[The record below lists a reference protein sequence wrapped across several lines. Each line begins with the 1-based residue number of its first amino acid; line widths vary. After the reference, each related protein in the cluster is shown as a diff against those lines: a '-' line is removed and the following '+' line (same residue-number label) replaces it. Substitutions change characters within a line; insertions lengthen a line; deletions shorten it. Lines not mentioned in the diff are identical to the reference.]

1 MADAV
6 RRVDIGSLDLGPV
19 LGSGGQGQVRAVSNY
34 RIDDKWPAVLKT
46 YNGSVNLDVRGLE
59 KIAAFPDRLHRND
72 RDWLLGVSAWPWAIA
87 MDGGTVRG
95 FLMRAVPDIYRFNF
109 MTVTQGSKAMLSTV
123 EFLLNTDDYVSRS
136 GISISEQGRLN
147 LLGTLADAMSRLH
160 ALGIVI
166 GDVSPK
172 NLLFN
177 LSSYVS
183 CFFIDCD
190 AIRLH
195 GECALEQIDT
205 PEWEVPPGEEKGTEG
220 SDSYKFGLLAIRLFA
235 RDQSSRDGAA
245 LSALSAE
252 LGALAGRSQDR
263 DPAGRPAPG
272 SWVSA
277 IQSAASAA
285 SSANATQTSPQ
296 QPNSRFTAGGQHYQ
310 PFRIPQP
317 QNQSGAGTQPQAA
330 PPRRRGK
337 SVRALF
343 LSGLALTVLV
353 AVIIAANLSGHSHTG
368 SFSSSAS
375 SGGSGSGA
383 PNSQAAPS
391 AQPTNVG
398 VVGISGDVSG
408 DSATPAVAAIFNTYF
423 TGINGR
429 NYQQAASVFD
439 PSGIIDPD
447 NSTQVQQFTQGV
459 STTKDSSIML
469 VDIEPSDGSTAQTA
483 ELQFTSNQ
491 QAGYGPKEDP
501 SETCTD
507 WDVTYGLAQD
517 SSDNYLIHSV
527 SNSRDSAC

>member
-1 MADAV
+1 
-6 RRVDIGSLDLGPV
+6 
-19 LGSGGQGQVRAVSNY
+19 
-34 RIDDKWPAVLKT
+34 
-46 YNGSVNLDVRGLE
+46 
-59 KIAAFPDRLHRND
+59 
-72 RDWLLGVSAWPWAIA
+72 
-87 MDGGTVRG
+87 
-95 FLMRAVPDIYRFNF
+95 

-285 SSANATQTSPQ
+285 SCAKRDPDK
-296 QPNSRFTAGGQHYQ
+296 P
-310 PFRIPQP
+310 
-317 QNQSGAGTQPQAA
+317 AA
-330 PPRRRGK
+330 
-337 SVRALF
+337 AE
-343 LSGLALTVLV
+343 LALHRWWP
-353 AVIIAANLSGHSHTG
+353 AVPAVPDTPAAKPVRSGDTAPG
-368 SFSSSAS
+368 SV
-375 SGGSGSGA
+375 
-383 PNSQAAPS
+383 APS
-391 AQPTNVG
+391 ARKERPGPVPFW
-398 VVGISGDVSG
+398 SGPHR
-408 DSATPAVAAIFNTYF
+408 A
-423 TGINGR
+423 
-429 NYQQAASVFD
+429 
-439 PSGIIDPD
+439 
-447 NSTQVQQFTQGV
+447 
-459 STTKDSSIML
+459 
-469 VDIEPSDGSTAQTA
+469 GSRHYC
-483 ELQFTSNQ
+483 
-491 QAGYGPKEDP
+491 G
-501 SETCTD
+501 
-507 WDVTYGLAQD
+507 
-517 SSDNYLIHSV
+517 
-527 SNSRDSAC
+527 